1 MSDNM
6 NDIIPDAEVHL
17 SKEDKIKA
25 IKRSVKKSANDWD
38 GERSAM
44 FSDKVHKVMD
54 SRLPWDDEDIDVNQ
68 AYSQYDIIPLPSNGE
83 DMGRAPPY
91 A

>member
-25 IKRSVKKSANDWD
+25 IKSV
-38 GERSAM
+38 
-44 FSDKVHKVMD
+44 F
-54 SRLPWDDEDIDVNQ
+54 DEK
-68 AYSQYDIIPLPSNGE
+68 
-83 DMGRAPPY
+83 
-91 A
+91 

>member
-44 FSDKVHKVMD
+44 FSLFQQ
-54 SRLPWDDEDIDVNQ
+54 LPLLRHRPQKHSD
-68 AYSQYDIIPLPSNGE
+68 
-83 DMGRAPPY
+83 RRR
-91 A
+91 